1 MNRFTYQEL
10 ADMHLAYGAA
20 DESGRPARQV
30 YEDRYPNRKIPQHEM
45 FARMHRNLCERDSL
59 RSNMQDTGRR
69 RLTRTVNVAEQVL
82 QCIEGN
88 RNTST

>member
-10 ADMHLAYGAA
+10 ADMHLAYGTA
-20 DESGRPARQV
+20 DENGRRAIQV
-30 YEDRYPNRKIPQHEM
+30 YEDLYPERRIPQHEM

-59 RSNMQDTGRR
+59 RRNMQDSGRR

-82 QCIEGN
+82 QSI
-88 RNTST
+88 